1 MNFNYFIIN
10 KLIIKCIYV
19 KKNSELVINNG
30 AIKIFKFSVIF
41 FLFEFYSFINKDFSA
56 KPWNKSSQ
64 FESFIVP
71 KKNESLSFKD
81 QRFNMIFDFSG
92 AILHHLD
99 DIKNYLEQNQHVL
112 NAISII
118 DRGFLD
124 MEILKPIF
132 CATALMGMH
141 ITSPIMAILLDTN
154 TNIL

>member
-1 MNFNYFIIN
+1 
-10 KLIIKCIYV
+10 
-19 KKNSELVINNG
+19 
-30 AIKIFKFSVIF
+30 
-41 FLFEFYSFINKDFSA
+41 
-56 KPWNKSSQ
+56 
-64 FESFIVP
+64 
-71 KKNESLSFKD
+71 
-81 QRFNMIFDFSG
+81 MIFDFSA

-154 TNIL
+154 TKYSRIMYVFQKLYKHMITLQPHHFLQTSECVVSFVSTKVFKQASLKVVIINFLNECLNKYKNEVKISWLFFSGNFLMV